1 MLLTVT
7 EMEYVKGYRLRLTF
21 NNGVVKEID
30 LSAHWE
36 HLFGSV
42 FQPLRDPD
50 MFAQVFLSSESE
62 TIELLYE
69 TINPR
74 RWPGVYCL
82 CVQIDFMMVA
92 ASSPWLRFNLPA
104 LRKPESERREPV
116 SGDLRR
122 PAVRRA

>member
-62 TIELLYE
+62 TIEWPNGADLAAEFLYE
-69 TINPR
+69 
-74 RWPGVYCL
+74 PG
-82 CVQIDFMMVA
+82 
-92 ASSPWLRFNLPA
+92 
-104 LRKPESERREPV
+104 KP
-116 SGDLRR
+116 
-122 PAVRRA
+122 